1 MKGEACKIL
10 HHRCSVLPMLP
21 WQQQLS
27 GHLQPM
33 ATWEQQFSNFRITCR
48 VTINLQVNFVK
59 AAFKII
65 NLLLILDSK
74 IWKKI
79 KKKRKKIL
87 RQFPPTP
94 AKKQRDSPMPILPY
108 NLHPYLVKTS
118 NGKKIMANT

>member
-27 GHLQPM
+27 GHLQPI
-33 ATWEQQFSNFRITCR
+33 ATWEQQFHIFRITCR

-79 KKKRKKIL
+79 KKKRKKNTKTVS
-87 RQFPPTP
+87 PNSSKK
-94 AKKQRDSPMPILPY
+94 AK
-108 NLHPYLVKTS
+108 
-118 NGKKIMANT
+118 G